1 MINSNNPII
10 LVEKTAEDAKK
21 PIRSESSASGA
32 DVCVQKVVKVYD
44 PLNKEQSIERYEILY
59 SCETKVEDMKA
70 GWWIYPG
77 HRYLIDT
84 GLRVAIGIP
93 GYEIQVRSRSGLAF
107 KLGLRVEN
115 SPGTID
121 CDYRGM
127 LGIILI
133 NDSKATYTIYKHDR
147 IAQIVA
153 AKVELL
159 GFKEVEKLPDS
170 HDRGTGGF
178 GHTGV

>member
-1 MINSNNPII
+1 MIDLKNPII
-10 LVEKTAEDAKK
+10 LVEKTAEDAVL
-21 PIRSESSASGA
+21 PIRSEATASGL
-32 DVCVQKVVKVYD
+32 DVCVQNVVRVYD
-44 PLNKEQSIERYEILY
+44 FMNKEVDLKKCRV
-59 SCETKVEDMKA
+59 CDN
-70 GWWIYPG
+70 WWVYPG
-77 HRYLIDT
+77 YRYLVDT

-93 GYEIQVRSRSGLAF
+93 GYEIQVRSRSGLAL

-133 NDSKATYTIYKHDR
+133 NDSKAVYGIKKHDR

-159 GFKEVEKLPDS
+159 GVKEVEALPDS
-170 HDRGTGGF
+170 HHRGVGGF